1 MKQSHIYSY
10 TDIELANIANIEQKL
25 KNVLAKNAEA
35 GKVVEGITKSEAT
48 ELINWVVQR
57 DRAILNQGSIRY
69 GETIK
74 TDSLHGLCGLSQ
86 GIVTTLFNNM
96 GLQARVSN
104 VNPTITGEGLGG
116 IHSFSTISI
125 PIKDENDSA
134 SEVNWLIDATYK
146 QFFLRDEFSVSG
158 RFVKDRRFGDKVAP
172 CAGYWCINLPGGE
185 EFAHELLKNGFVQ
198 LTSENAKIYGDSFL
212 LELQKDEEYSAKYKK
227 GVTIPRSTIKKL
239 ETGIS
244 GEQHMKNML
253 DKNRQDY
260 RGIDY
265 DEGEL
270 EEYYG
275 ELMKTPLMQKSEL
288 QKNEKKV
295 LKSKELNSQNREKE
309 TQKGE
314 NLR

>member
-116 IHSFSTISI
+116 IHSFSTLSI
-125 PIKDENDSA
+125 PIKDKNDTA
-134 SEVNWLIDATYK
+134 SEVNWLIDAT
-146 QFFLRDEFSVSG
+146 L
-158 RFVKDRRFGDKVAP
+158 
-172 CAGYWCINLPGGE
+172 
-185 EFAHELLKNGFVQ
+185 
-198 LTSENAKIYGDSFL
+198 ENSICKIC
-212 LELQKDEEYSAKYKK
+212 
-227 GVTIPRSTIKKL
+227 
-239 ETGIS
+239 
-244 GEQHMKNML
+244 
-253 DKNRQDY
+253 
-260 RGIDY
+260 
-265 DEGEL
+265 
-270 EEYYG
+270 
-275 ELMKTPLMQKSEL
+275 
-288 QKNEKKV
+288 
-295 LKSKELNSQNREKE
+295 
-309 TQKGE
+309 
-314 NLR
+314 